1 MIIKL
6 LKFVIFAICTLKWYA
21 CIYFKK
27 KLYKVHIM
35 HIAAHAYSLYCL
47 SFSHAK
53 TVNRS
58 GGKDGGKYICFVH
71 IINVSEKIEFIIDG
85 SKFKSAFQFKKFLT
99 TK

>member
-58 GGKDGGKYICFVH
+58 TKRKKTVGNIFAL
-71 IINVSEKIEFIIDG
+71 FI
-85 SKFKSAFQFKKFLT
+85 L
-99 TK
+99 